1 MPYSQSTLD
10 EFRVGYD
17 RQKEWIEGRGLL
29 LLIAIYLGGV
39 GGGLYLTSLIIGWK
53 TGLALALGIVGIG
66 KGSAHLLFLGRPL
79 RFWRALLR
87 PHSSW
92 ISRGV
97 IFMMLF
103 LVFGLAHYFTY
114 DQGNRALEI
123 ASGTF
128 AFCLIIYTG
137 FLMAASPAISFWNNA
152 LLPIVFVGASW
163 WSGASLAEAVHV
175 LRPHTVM
182 VHIQRLEPLNFLLG
196 ASAVVALFCYLWVN
210 YSSTL
215 AARESVRYLL
225 WSRFSPVFYL
235 GALIIGVIIPI
246 AILFL
251 VYLGEISGGWL
262 AVAGISE
269 LAGSFVLRYALLK
282 AGIYPPVI

>member
-1 MPYSQSTLD
+1 MPYSHSTLD

-39 GGGLYLTSLIIGWK
+39 GGGLYLISLIIGWK

-97 IFMMLF
+97 IFMVMF

-114 DQGNRALEI
+114 DQGSRALEI

-137 FLMAASPAISFWNNA
+137 FLMAASPAISFWNNG
-152 LLPIVFVGASW
+152 LLPVVFVGASL

-175 LRPHTVM
+175 LKPLTVM
-182 VHIQRLEPLNFLLG
+182 AHIQRLEPLNFWLG
-196 ASAVVALFCYLWVN
+196 VSAVVTLFCYLCVN

-215 AARESVRYLL
+215 AAKESVRYLL
-225 WSRFSPVFYL
+225 WSRFSPAFYL
-235 GALIIGVIIPI
+235 GTLVMGIVIPL
-246 AILFL
+246 AILIPA
-251 VYLGEISGGWL
+251 YLGEISNGWL

-269 LAGSFVLRYALLK
+269 LVGSFVLRYALLK